1 MFLFR
6 GGSEMRNASPA
17 EQQAGMMKW
26 KVWMDGIAAQGE
38 SVGGEPLH
46 YGDGKVLSG
55 RAKKI
60 TDGPFAEAKE
70 IVGRIPDRGGGQ
82 PERSGGAGQGLP
94 DLRERRQLGGAHN
107 HADVRSLDA
116 HE

>member
-70 IVGRIPDRGGGQ
+70 IVGGYLLV
-82 PERSGGAGQGLP
+82 EGANLNEAAGLGKDCP
-94 DLRERRQLGGAHN
+94 IFENDGSLE
-107 HADVRSLDA
+107 VRTIMRM
-116 HE
+116 